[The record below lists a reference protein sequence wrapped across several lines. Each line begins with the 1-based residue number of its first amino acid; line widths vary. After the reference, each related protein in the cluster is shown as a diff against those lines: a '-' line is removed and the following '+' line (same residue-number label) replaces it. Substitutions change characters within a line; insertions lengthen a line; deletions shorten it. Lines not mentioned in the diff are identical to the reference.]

1 MEKFILLRLALGA
14 SLLFDDHV
22 EKDSRLRGSVLDP
35 AGQVIAR
42 DFAANTANTYASR
55 AADAKAVATSALRR
69 ASEPPKWRQTLSN
82 HNNSVYTGTMSV
94 GTPPQQIQVVF
105 DTGSFELLVMSKLC
119 TKTCGDLTPY
129 YDHAA
134 SKTFRAAPN
143 QTIIAH
149 EFGSGRMDTVG
160 SYDDV
165 SLGPNYKAAGMP
177 IFEITSTDV
186 TQLVSTGIQGIIGI
200 APGNSDRK
208 ATTDSDKDMTPSV
221 VSEFGITRYSVCYL
235 RGGNENGFIVWQDDD
250 PVGLTNFREIK
261 VTGKVHWGVTLSD
274 LHLRQHNGTETESIG
289 CQDGCGTVLDSG
301 TTLIAA
307 PKESLKGLVKRLKSL
322 SQDCS
327 NVADMPSL
335 RFKLGDVEFEL
346 PPEAYIMKVK
356 GEVPA
361 SIFDVLVQWP
371 RPTKNKQVDVCL
383 ALIIELGNTQTPVG
397 PLWILGMPFFR
408 YYYTTFSF
416 DSRQIHVA
424 NADSNCEPK
433 AGPKPGELPG
443 ETLVATRRLRSSTG
457 IDEAI
462 TRDVAQEAAADG
474 DGRGS
479 SILGQRGP
487 VLTVRAETLRL
498 PSVLDGRF

>member
-1 MEKFILLRLALGA
+1 MV
-14 SLLFDDHV
+14 V
-22 EKDSRLRGSVLDP
+22 ER
-35 AGQVIAR
+35 
-42 DFAANTANTYASR
+42 
-55 AADAKAVATSALRR
+55 
-69 ASEPPKWRQTLSN
+69 
-82 HNNSVYTGTMSV
+82 
-94 GTPPQQIQVVF
+94 
-105 DTGSFELLVMSKLC
+105 
-119 TKTCGDLTPY
+119 
-129 YDHAA
+129 
-134 SKTFRAAPN
+134 
-143 QTIIAH
+143 
-149 EFGSGRMDTVG
+149 
-160 SYDDV
+160 
-165 SLGPNYKAAGMP
+165 
-177 IFEITSTDV
+177 
-186 TQLVSTGIQGIIGI
+186 
-200 APGNSDRK
+200 
-208 ATTDSDKDMTPSV
+208 
-221 VSEFGITRYSVCYL
+221 
-235 RGGNENGFIVWQDDD
+235 
-250 PVGLTNFREIK
+250 
-261 VTGKVHWGVTLSD
+261 
-274 LHLRQHNGTETESIG
+274 
-289 CQDGCGTVLDSG
+289 
-301 TTLIAA
+301 
-307 PKESLKGLVKRLKSL
+307 
-322 SQDCS
+322 
-327 NVADMPSL
+327 SL